1 MKALIKEI
9 EGFPEHDDHQK
20 ADQFAEQQTIESP
33 KIAGNN
39 ADSQIQPPFNPR
51 SPGIRK
57 VAIAGIEHIDN
68 ATGDRYVRDDYQQD
82 ENAVREEVFAAQPQ
96 RDEGLDENIN
106 AEHKNSGNEI
116 PERNKFPENL

>member
-1 MKALIKEI
+1 MKALVKEI
-9 EGFPEHDDHQK
+9 ERFPEHDDHQK
-20 ADQFAEQQTIESP
+20 ADQFAEQQAIEPP

-68 ATGDRYVRDDYQQD
+68 ATGDRYVRDDTSRTRMPCGRRYLLPSHS
-82 ENAVREEVFAAQPQ
+82 VMK
-96 RDEGLDENIN
+96 GWM
-106 AEHKNSGNEI
+106 KT
-116 PERNKFPENL
+116 